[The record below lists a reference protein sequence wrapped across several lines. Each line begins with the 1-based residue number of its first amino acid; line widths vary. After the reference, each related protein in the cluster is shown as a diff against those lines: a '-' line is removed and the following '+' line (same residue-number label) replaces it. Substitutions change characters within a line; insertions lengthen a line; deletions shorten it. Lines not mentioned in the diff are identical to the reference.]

1 VSILFL
7 ISVNLFLSLVQILG
21 DGQNKNLAYY
31 IALTTKCITFVTDQV
46 LLVMLYVYFCFF
58 FQRKK
63 QALTKKYG
71 VFTFKQKA
79 LVIWCLVL
87 LVLNIVLVFLANIV
101 DIVTVFDPSLEDNF
115 IIMRIIMYFWY

>member
-1 VSILFL
+1 M
-7 ISVNLFLSLVQILG
+7 
-21 DGQNKNLAYY
+21 AYY
-31 IALTTKCITFVTDQV
+31 IRLTTGCITFVTDQV

-63 QALTKKYG
+63 EALTKQYG

-87 LVLNIVLVFLANIV
+87 LVLNIVLVCLANIV
-101 DIVTVFDPSLEDNF
+101 DIVTVFDPSLDDNF
-115 IIMRIIMYFWY
+115 LNLRVIMYFWY